1 MKTPSGRDAHLAEE
15 KKNILKYV
23 QADSLRRYVEMISQT
38 IENSRIAVII

>member
-23 QADSLRRYVEMISQT
+23 QADSLRRYDR
-38 IENSRIAVII
+38 NDFANNWK